1 MHSTLLILV
10 LLASVA
16 SLGSW
21 LFSQWLSEQ
30 RRASALALGLGGTG
44 FLVLLGAT
52 AVAIVSTSASWQ
64 SWLPGFAATASKSR
78 AVATPVEFAD
88 LGSAEQWPATTC
100 IKPLHAT
107 GTVPRRWFLDNECER
122 PIVVLLAWCDEAQSI
137 CTAGSPQ
144 AAWRYESAGLILTSA
159 LARPTSRR
167 MPEHDA
173 PITGTYALTE
183 PRDGALRI
191 RYLACYLAEPA
202 IAVLTHDLP
211 TDDAMSSEEFQRT
224 LRTDDCYSRV
234 SSASL
239 AVANS
244 GQPPVV
250 SFH

>member
-1 MHSTLLILV
+1 L
-10 LLASVA
+10 VA
-16 SLGSW
+16 SIGSW

-44 FLVLLGAT
+44 LLVLLGAT
-52 AVAIVSTSASWQ
+52 AVAVVSTSASWQ
-64 SWLPGFAATASKSR
+64 RWVPGFDTTAPKTDI
-78 AVATPVEFAD
+78 VTTPVVVAD
-88 LGSAEQWPATTC
+88 LGAAEQWPATTC

-122 PIVVLLAWCDEAQSI
+122 PIVVMLAWCDEARAV

-144 AAWRYESAGLILTSA
+144 AAWRYESAGLVMTSA
-159 LARPTSRR
+159 LARPILRR
-167 MPEHDA
+167 MPEHEA

-191 RYLACYLAEPA
+191 RYLACYLADPA
-202 IAVLTHDLP
+202 IAALTHDS
-211 TDDAMSSEEFQRT
+211 MSSEEFQRT
-224 LRTDDCYSRV
+224 LRADDCYSRV
-234 SSASL
+234 SSMSQ
-239 AVANS
+239 VAALS

>member
-1 MHSTLLILV
+1 MYSALLILM

-30 RRASALALGLGGTG
+30 RRASALALGLGGAG
-44 FLVLLGAT
+44 LLMLLGAT
-52 AVAIVSTSASWQ
+52 AVAVLSTSASWQ
-64 SWLPGFAATASKSR
+64 SWASGSDATASKVR
-78 AVATPVEFAD
+78 AVATPVAVAD
-88 LGSAEQWPATTC
+88 LGTAEQWPATTC

-107 GTVPRRWFLDNECER
+107 SSEPRRWFLDNECDR
-122 PIVVLLAWCDEAQSI
+122 PIAVMLAWCDEARAV

-144 AAWRYESAGLILTSA
+144 AAWRYESAGVVMISA

-173 PITGTYALTE
+173 PITGTYALAE
-183 PRDGALRI
+183 PTGGALRI

-202 IAVLTHDLP
+202 IAALTHDS
-211 TDDAMSSEEFQRT
+211 MSSEEFQRS
-224 LRTDDCYSRV
+224 LQDDDCYARV
-234 SSASL
+234 FSASQ
-239 AVANS
+239 VAAPS

-250 SFH
+250 SYH